1 MPLLTSSSA
10 MATEGTSEWFGVDDI
25 RLLAVFLLGTF
36 LLLQFGSNHME
47 IWTKME
53 GRGHYYHPQL
63 GQAHFSGLFSLNHP
77 CKLNLVA
84 DGFYLL
90 LYCISY

>member
-1 MPLLTSSSA
+1 MLTSSSA

-25 RLLAVFLLGTF
+25 CLLAVLFVGHLSILAIC
-36 LLLQFGSNHME
+36 SDCME

-53 GRGHYYHPQL
+53 GRGHYCHPQL
-63 GQAHFSGLFSLNHP
+63 GQAHFSGLFSLDHP

-84 DGFYLL
+84 DRFYLL